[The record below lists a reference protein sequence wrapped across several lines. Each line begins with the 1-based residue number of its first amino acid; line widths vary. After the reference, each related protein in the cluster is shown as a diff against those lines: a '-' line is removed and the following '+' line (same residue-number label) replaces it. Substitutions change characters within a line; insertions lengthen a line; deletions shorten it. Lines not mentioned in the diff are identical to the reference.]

1 MSNKPTHT
9 AFIVT
14 EAKEGTDRKAQW
26 HEIGA
31 IWPHKNGK
39 GFDLVIPAGLSVT
52 GRIVCTERK
61 DPPAD

>member
-9 AFIVT
+9 AYIVT

-31 IWPHKNGK
+31 IWPHSKGK
-39 GFDLVIPAGLSVT
+39 GFDLVVPPGLSIT
-52 GRIVCTERK
+52 GRIVCIERK
-61 DPPAD
+61 DPPAA

>member
-1 MSNKPTHT
+1 MSNKPSHT

-31 IWPHKNGK
+31 IWPHSKGK
-39 GFDLVIPAGLSVT
+39 GFDLVVPVGLSIT
-52 GRIVCTERK
+52 GRIVCIERK
-61 DPPAD
+61 DTPAA